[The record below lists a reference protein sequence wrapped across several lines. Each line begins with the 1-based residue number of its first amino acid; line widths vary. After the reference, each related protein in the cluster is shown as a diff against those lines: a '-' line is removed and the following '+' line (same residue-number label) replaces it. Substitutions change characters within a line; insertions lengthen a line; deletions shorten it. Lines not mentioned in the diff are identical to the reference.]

1 MSEQG
6 TDSPPVASNV
16 PPLPPRPAEAKT
28 SGLAIASLILGIL
41 GLFSCGLTALVGLI
55 LGICGLVSI
64 NNSKGRLMGSGLAI
78 AGIVISAFMVLFLPI
93 TAGMLLPALARA
105 RSEAR
110 RVRCT
115 SNLRQLGTAMNM
127 YLTKYGADF
136 CFAEPADAFRGDE
149 FVTTLFWTGIVR
161 EAKLFACS
169 GTSDTGPVD
178 AGGDP
183 VPMPTA
189 WNRAGNLTDEQCS
202 YAGRCKGLTGK
213 YAYRNTRHVLTES
226 LMGSASPM
234 ACDKADNHSDGV
246 NAVYYDSHVEFI
258 PGAADAVGAMDTTP
272 YEYLTKE
279 LRYMDDG
286 EE

>member
-6 TDSPPVASNV
+6 TDSPPLASNV
-16 PPLPPRPAEAKT
+16 PPLPPTPAEAKT
-28 SGLAIASLILGIL
+28 SGLAIASLVLGVL
-41 GLFSCGLTALVGLI
+41 GLMSCGLTALVGLI

-64 NNSKGRLMGSGLAI
+64 NNSKGRLMGSGLAV
-78 AGIVISAFMVLFLPI
+78 AGIVISAFMVLILPI
-93 TAGMLLPALARA
+93 MVGMLLPALARA

-127 YLTKYGADF
+127 YLTKYGADS

-149 FVTTLFWTGIVR
+149 FVTTLFWTGIVQ
-161 EAKLFACS
+161 EAELFACS

-246 NAVYYDSHVEFI
+246 NVVYFDSHVEFI
-258 PGAADAVGAMDTTP
+258 PDAGSAVGAMDTTP
-272 YEYLTKE
+272 DDYLTKE